1 MYFISHRPLWAP
13 LSRKLIPALTMG
25 LGIFGSMFLFTYLPQ
40 AAVMAIFNGPLAALS
55 TALLVLSES
64 STIFMVAAKSLLV
77 EDGLID
83 TFDGTLVSKGQTG
96 LVNKD
101 RPVKSGSN
109 PIARLGKLATKPF
122 QKFTPTAIVRYFMYL
137 PLNFIPVIGTVL
149 FVMAQGKR
157 AGPGAH
163 ARYFQLKGMDKGK
176 REEWVEKR
184 QGAYTAFGTVATL
197 LEMIPV
203 AGIFFAFTNVT
214 GAALWAAD
222 LEQSE
227 GTSPALKEQAR
238 QAEVGQ

>member
-1 MYFISHRPLWAP
+1 
-13 LSRKLIPALTMG
+13 MG

-83 TFDGTLVSKGQTG
+83 TFDGTLVAQGQTG
-96 LVNKD
+96 LVNKE
-101 RPVKSGSN
+101 RSVKSGSN

-122 QKFTPTAIVRYFMYL
+122 QKFAPAAIVRYFMYL